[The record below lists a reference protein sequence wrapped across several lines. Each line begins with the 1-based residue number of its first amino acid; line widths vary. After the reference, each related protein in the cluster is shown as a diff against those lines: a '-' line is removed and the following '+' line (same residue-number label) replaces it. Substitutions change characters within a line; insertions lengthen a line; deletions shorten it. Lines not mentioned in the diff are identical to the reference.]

1 MLVIALALVLISAA
15 CAVVLTEAS
24 RSVLPLV
31 ARPVLLVDADP
42 TTGLATTPATDWRGA
57 ALNAHTDTKN
67 LQFAIVA
74 ALESPDETNR
84 AVILRSALR
93 ETGARVPVAVSL

>member
-1 MLVIALALVLISAA
+1 MLVIALALVLIAAA

-24 RSVLPLV
+24 RSVLPQVSRQAPV
-31 ARPVLLVDADP
+31 AA
-42 TTGLATTPATDWRGA
+42 ATPATDWRGA

-74 ALESPDETNR
+74 ALESNDERNR